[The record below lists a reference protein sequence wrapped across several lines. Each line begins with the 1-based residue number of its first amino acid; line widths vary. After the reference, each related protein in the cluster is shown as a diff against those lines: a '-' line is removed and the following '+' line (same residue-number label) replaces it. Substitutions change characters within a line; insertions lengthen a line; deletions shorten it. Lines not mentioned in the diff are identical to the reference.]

1 MASFEY
7 LYTLTATGSFE
18 IEDIGNF
25 AISCT
30 NNIYNEYLLV
40 VQTVYGRTRVLQY
53 GPRKIDMNE
62 PNFSMFCTY
71 SEFDFSESKIESLV
85 DKFVND
91 PKKIISQVTIISQ
104 EEAIARMKDLTR
116 YLVNDKT

>member
-7 LYTLTATGSFE
+7 LYTLTATGFFE

-40 VQTVYGRTRVLQY
+40 VQTTYGRTQVLQY
-53 GPRKIDMNE
+53 GPRKIDMDE
-62 PNFSMFCTY
+62 PNLSMLCTY

-116 YLVNDKT
+116 YLVNDKA